1 MTKLNEFEP
10 RLELVLR
17 VSANAGREEARV
29 SAMWLEIAAMEEAF
43 ASGVTTEGER
53 VSGPP
58 GRVETP
64 TEHRAR
70 RAAVMEAAKALEL
83 AKTRVRGAAKS
94 GANRAEC
101 RGLRIVVGMREAA
114 LKRLAVP
121 G

>member
-1 MTKLNEFEP
+1 
-10 RLELVLR
+10 
-17 VSANAGREEARV
+17 
-29 SAMWLEIAAMEEAF
+29 
-43 ASGVTTEGER
+43 
-53 VSGPP
+53 
-58 GRVETP
+58 
-64 TEHRAR
+64 
-70 RAAVMEAAKALEL
+70 LEL